1 MNNENLEKL
10 YTKSN
15 LEINKPIIFIKKINI
30 KSKVIPLNTINNDF
44 RQARHFPS
52 TTMEW
57 FNSVYAYNNNYIK
70 SLSVADKNLMNLVKS
85 YFNFYFSRMILK
97 SKNIRI
103 RFKRL
108 SVKKIFVG
116 KAEVKHTSS
125 KITITLYV
133 YNEEK
138 RLLIRKIKKLARPML
153 FPTIPLSF
161 KLSSDESLT
170 ANRPLSLKEKLS
182 FVKTEQ
188 LSLVKSIENEN
199 LLAFNKNNSCF
210 DRFNT
215 SLYNDLRIKV
225 LEKELIDLTSYKL
238 LLNLNKAKFEEC
250 FLLKLSNLVSKIY
263 NKEVEFNIVN
273 LKNFYLN
280 SDIFTQAIS
289 LKLKNRENKLLKVL
303 RRSLYTVK
311 LPNVNRVKEKYG
323 KGNNEQLLIDYI
335 KNTRI
340 NSILSK
346 DIYKNDALNQ
356 LLLDIFP
363 KAEGLSKQE
372 INKPIVNRSSEID
385 NLILNS
391 LKYKI
396 VAGVRLEAKGRL
408 TRRFTAEK
416 SVFKVKWKG
425 GLRNIDS
432 SYRGLSTVMLRGHA
446 KSNVQYSMINT
457 KNRNGAFGVKGWIS
471 SK

>member
-1 MNNENLEKL
+1 MNNKNENLE
-10 YTKSN
+10 
-15 LEINKPIIFIKKINI
+15 IKPIIFNKKKNT
-30 KSKVIPLNTINNDF
+30 KSKVIPLKIINNDF
-44 RQARHFPS
+44 GQARHFPS
-52 TTMEW
+52 TNMEW

-70 SLSVADKNLMNLVKS
+70 SLPVADKNLMDLVKS

-97 SKNIRI
+97 SKRIRI

-116 KAEVKHTSS
+116 KAELKHTSS

-138 RLLIRKIKKLARPML
+138 RLLTRKIKKLTRPLL
-153 FPTIPLSF
+153 FPTLPLSF
-161 KLSSDESLT
+161 KLNSDESLT
-170 ANRPLSLKEKLS
+170 ANRSLSLKEKLS
-182 FVKTEQ
+182 
-188 LSLVKSIENEN
+188 LVKAEHSHLVKLVENEN
-199 LLAFNKNNSCF
+199 LLVFNKNSGSF

-238 LLNLNKAKFEEC
+238 LLNLNKAKFEES
-250 FLLKLSNLVSKIY
+250 FLLKLSHLVSKLY

-289 LKLKNRENKLLKVL
+289 LKLKNRDNKLLRVL

-311 LPNVNRVKEKYG
+311 LPNVNKVREKYG
-323 KGNNEQLLIDYI
+323 KGKKEQLFIDNC

-346 DIYKNDALNQ
+346 DISNNDALNQ

-363 KAEGLSKQE
+363 QAEGLSKQE
-372 INKPIVNRSSEID
+372 INKSIVNRSSSID

-391 LKYKI
+391 LNYKTI
-396 VAGVRLEAKGRL
+396 AGVRLEAKGRL

-432 SYRGLSTVMLRGHA
+432 SYKGLSTVMLRGHA
-446 KSNVQYSMINT
+446 KSNVQYSMVNT

>member
-1 MNNENLEKL
+1 
-10 YTKSN
+10 
-15 LEINKPIIFIKKINI
+15 
-30 KSKVIPLNTINNDF
+30 
-44 RQARHFPS
+44 
-52 TTMEW
+52 
-57 FNSVYAYNNNYIK
+57 
-70 SLSVADKNLMNLVKS
+70 MNLVKS
-85 YFNFYFSRMILK
+85 YFNFYFSRTILK
-97 SKNIRI
+97 SKHIRI
-103 RFKRL
+103 RYKRL

-116 KAEVKHTSS
+116 KAVLKHTSS

-153 FPTIPLSF
+153 FPTLPLSF

-182 FVKTEQ
+182 IVKTEHS
-188 LSLVKSIENEN
+188 SLVKSVENEN
-199 LLAFNKNNSCF
+199 LLAFNINNSSF

-215 SLYNDLRIKV
+215 SIYNDLRIKV

-238 LLNLNKAKFEEC
+238 LLNLNKAKFEES

-273 LKNFYLN
+273 LKNLYLN

-311 LPNVNRVKEKYG
+311 LPNVNRVREKYG
-323 KGNNEQLLIDYI
+323 KGKKEQLLIDNI

-346 DIYKNDALNQ
+346 DISKNDALNQ

-363 KAEGLSKQE
+363 QAEGLSKQE
-372 INKPIVNRSSEID
+372 KEINKSIVNRSSTID
-385 NLILNS
+385 YLILNS

-416 SVFKVKWKG
+416 SVFKVK
-425 GLRNIDS
+425 
-432 SYRGLSTVMLRGHA
+432 
-446 KSNVQYSMINT
+446 
-457 KNRNGAFGVKGWIS
+457 
-471 SK
+471 

>member
-1 MNNENLEKL
+1 
-10 YTKSN
+10 
-15 LEINKPIIFIKKINI
+15 
-30 KSKVIPLNTINNDF
+30 
-44 RQARHFPS
+44 
-52 TTMEW
+52 
-57 FNSVYAYNNNYIK
+57 
-70 SLSVADKNLMNLVKS
+70 
-85 YFNFYFSRMILK
+85 MILK
-97 SKNIRI
+97 SKRIRI

-116 KAEVKHTSS
+116 KAELKHTSS

-138 RLLIRKIKKLARPML
+138 RLLTRKIKKLTRPLL
-153 FPTIPLSF
+153 FPTLPLSF
-161 KLSSDESLT
+161 KLNSDESLT
-170 ANRPLSLKEKLS
+170 ANRSLSLKEKLS
-182 FVKTEQ
+182 
-188 LSLVKSIENEN
+188 LVKAEHSHLVKLVENEN
-199 LLAFNKNNSCF
+199 LLVFNKNSGSF

-238 LLNLNKAKFEEC
+238 LLNLNKAKFEES
-250 FLLKLSNLVSKIY
+250 FLLKLSHLVSKLY

-289 LKLKNRENKLLKVL
+289 LKLKNRDNKLLRVL

-311 LPNVNRVKEKYG
+311 LPNVNKVREKYG
-323 KGNNEQLLIDYI
+323 KGKKEQLFIDNC

-346 DIYKNDALNQ
+346 DISNNDALNQ

-363 KAEGLSKQE
+363 QAEGLSKQE
-372 INKPIVNRSSEID
+372 INKSIVNRSSSID

-391 LKYKI
+391 LNYKTI
-396 VAGVRLEAKGRL
+396 AGVRLEAKGRL

-416 SVFKVKWKG
+416 SVFKVK
-425 GLRNIDS
+425 
-432 SYRGLSTVMLRGHA
+432 
-446 KSNVQYSMINT
+446 
-457 KNRNGAFGVKGWIS
+457 
-471 SK
+471 

>member
-1 MNNENLEKL
+1 MNINNTMNNENLEKL
-10 YTKSN
+10 DTNSN
-15 LEINKPIIFIKKINI
+15 LEINKPIIFTKKINI

-44 RQARHFPS
+44 GQARHFPS

-70 SLSVADKNLMNLVKS
+70 SLSLADNNLMNLVKS
-85 YFNFYFSRMILK
+85 YFNFYFSRTILK
-97 SKNIRI
+97 SKHIRI
-103 RFKRL
+103 RYKRL

-116 KAEVKHTSS
+116 KAVLKHTSS

-153 FPTIPLSF
+153 FPTLPLSF

-182 FVKTEQ
+182 IVKTEHS
-188 LSLVKSIENEN
+188 SLVKSVENEN
-199 LLAFNKNNSCF
+199 LFKNNSSF

-238 LLNLNKAKFEEC
+238 LLNLNKAKFEES

-273 LKNFYLN
+273 LKNLYLN

-311 LPNVNRVKEKYG
+311 LPNVNRVREKYG
-323 KGNNEQLLIDYI
+323 KGKKEQLLIDNI

-346 DIYKNDALNQ
+346 DISKNDALNQ

-363 KAEGLSKQE
+363 QAEGLSKQE
-372 INKPIVNRSSEID
+372 KEINKSIVNRSSTID
-385 NLILNS
+385 YLILNS

-416 SVFKVKWKG
+416 SVFKVK
-425 GLRNIDS
+425 
-432 SYRGLSTVMLRGHA
+432 
-446 KSNVQYSMINT
+446 
-457 KNRNGAFGVKGWIS
+457 
-471 SK
+471 